1 MVGEAQRE
9 GDMKRIFLAFAI
21 TAAIVLTSTASAQN
35 TGGGVGVL
43 NTPPTFVSIDITE
56 IDDHYHIEAV
66 VSDYNGR
73 GDIYSVDVNIIDAN
87 NNVISNFSY
96 YQWDSKDRTTASR
109 IDSFVDHEGGY
120 LVREDCSI
128 ERYVGANWFL
138 ENTTITVRFVVR
150 PLDGKTITI
159 RAHDFRMEE
168 AFYEGPITSKIAVQT
183 IIQGRA
189 IPIIISAITATLGT
203 GAVVFDRR
211 NKNVLA
217 KTVRQKMEEEIG

>member
-1 MVGEAQRE
+1 
-9 GDMKRIFLAFAI
+9 MKRILLILILIA
-21 TAAIVLTSTASAQN
+21 VLVLNSTASAQN
-35 TGGGVGVL
+35 AGGGVGVL

-73 GDIYSVDVNIIDAN
+73 NDIYSLDVNIIDAN
-87 NNVISNFSY
+87 NNMISNFSY
-96 YQWDSKDRTTASR
+96 YQWDSTDRTTASR
-109 IDSFVDHEGGY
+109 IDSFVDHEGDY
-120 LVREDCSI
+120 LVREECNI
-128 ERYVGANWFL
+128 ERYVGSNWFM

-168 AFYEGPITSKIAVQT
+168 AYYEGPVTSKIAVQP

-189 IPIIISAITATLGT
+189 IPIIVSVITAGIGT
-203 GAVVFDRR
+203 GAVIFDRR

-217 KTVRQKMEEEIG
+217 QTVRQKMEEEIG